1 MYRSPLLNKAVIPVL
16 AAGSLAYA
24 VYATGLMRPL
34 HVALPPLSQPP
45 ERVFDHAI
53 AAVGVIEPASELV
66 AVSPRV
72 AGWIETVHVTAGQAV
87 SKGQPLFTLDASD
100 LRAELAARQKLAK
113 VAEAKLRRLHASPR
127 PEDVPISRA
136 AVQQAQARLDDAEN
150 NLRFIESVV
159 DRRAVREEEVS
170 QRRQAVSKERAAV
183 AERQA
188 ELDRLLAG
196 AWKEDID
203 VAEAEL
209 ASAQASVA
217 RIQADIDRMTTL
229 APMDA
234 TVLRSNARAGQF
246 ASTTFSEEALMTL
259 GSPGVLH
266 VRADVNEQDAPRVKA
281 GARAAATVRGDGDGP
296 RQLEF
301 VRFEPMVVPKR
312 ALSGFAAERVD
323 TRVLQ
328 AIFRFTKEDVA
339 LHVGQQVDVYI
350 DVGLTTVTGAGA
362 LSDGGYK

>member
-1 MYRSPLLNKAVIPVL
+1 MYRSPLLNKAIIPVL
-16 AAGSLAYA
+16 AVGSLAYA
-24 VYATGLMRPL
+24 VYATGVMRPR
-34 HVALPPLSQPP
+34 HVALPPLSPPP
-45 ERVFDHAI
+45 ERAFSNSI

-72 AGWIETVHVTAGQAV
+72 PGWIETVHVVAGQTV
-87 SKGQPLFTLDASD
+87 EKGHPLFTLDTSD
-100 LRAELAARQKLAK
+100 LRAELAVRQQLAR
-113 VAEAKLRRLHASPR
+113 VAEAKLHRLRASPR
-127 PEDVPISRA
+127 PEDVPIARA
-136 AVQQAQARLDDAEN
+136 AVQEAQAKLKDAEN

-170 QRRQAVSKERAAV
+170 QRRQAVSREQAAV

-196 AWKEDID
+196 AWKEDIA

-209 ASAQASVA
+209 ASTQASVA
-217 RIQADIDRMTTL
+217 RIQIDIERMTTV

-234 TVLRSNARAGQF
+234 TVLRSNARAGQY
-246 ASTTFSEEALMTL
+246 APTAGAEDPLMTL
-259 GSPGVLH
+259 GSPGLLN

-281 GARAAATVRGDGDGP
+281 GARAVAKVRGDGGTP
-296 RQLEF
+296 RELEF
-301 VRFEPMVVPKR
+301 VRFEPMIVPKK

-328 AIFRFTKEDVA
+328 AIFRFNKEDSA
-339 LHVGQQVDVYI
+339 IHVGQQVDIYI
-350 DVGLTTVTGAGA
+350 AAQPFVGAHAAVAKEGEQ
-362 LSDGGYK
+362 